1 MTNNTSLTIIST
13 AIRQDAEGRY
23 CLNDCHRASGGEA
36 SKRPGVWMDNAQ
48 TKALIAELADAGIP
62 ASPSETDVGIPTS
75 PVSSIKGG
83 TNQGTYVAKELVY
96 AYAMWISPAFHLK
109 VIRAFDAMM
118 RSDTL
123 PTVGRVRR
131 PRKPAFDT
139 AYTRLLKI
147 ARTLP
152 GFDENQQCLHAARGT
167 FNMTGVNPLEIMGVT
182 SIAAPNNDAYLT
194 ATEIGKE
201 IGLSAVAVNKLLIAE
216 GYQVKVQASSSGSDY
231 QATEKG
237 APFGRMFDTTRKGG
251 KGSQATLKWSNRIVK
266 HLRPFSRPKEAAS

>member
-23 CLNDCHRASGGEA
+23 CLNDCHKASGGEK
-36 SKRPGVWMDNAQ
+36 SKQPANFMRLDT
-48 TKALIAELADAGIP
+48 TKALITEISHSSDLRTGPVDTVNG
-62 ASPSETDVGIPTS
+62 GTS
-75 PVSSIKGG
+75 P
-83 TNQGTYVAKELVY
+83 GTYVAKELVY
-96 AYAMWISPAFHLK
+96 AYAMWISPSFNLT
-109 VIRAFDAMM
+109 VIRAFDAMVQGKAVTTAPK
-118 RSDTL
+118 RT
-123 PTVGRVRR
+123 
-131 PRKPAFDT
+131 RKPAFDT
-139 AYTRLLKI
+139 TYTRLLKI

-152 GFDENQQCLHAARGT
+152 GFDENQQRLHAARGT

-216 GYQVKVQASSSGSDY
+216 GYQIKVQASSSGSDY

>member
-1 MTNNTSLTIIST
+1 MSS
-13 AIRQDAEGRY
+13 RE
-23 CLNDCHRASGGEA
+23 
-36 SKRPGVWMDNAQ
+36 
-48 TKALIAELADAGIP
+48 IAELTGKRHDNVIRDIEKMLDENEIDHLKFEGVYLDTKGEQRKCYNLPQDLTYTLVAGYRSDLRLKIVRRWMELE
-62 ASPSETDVGIPTS
+62 SGKGIS
-75 PVSSIKGG
+75 
-83 TNQGTYVAKELVY
+83 AKET
-96 AYAMWISPAFHLK
+96 PK
-109 VIRAFDAMM
+109 
-118 RSDTL
+118 
-123 PTVGRVRR
+123 R

-139 AYTRLLKI
+139 TYTRLLKI

-216 GYQVKVQASSSGSDY
+216 GYQVRVQASSSGSDY

-266 HLRPFSRPKEAAS
+266 HLRPFSRTKEAAS

>member
-1 MTNNTSLTIIST
+1 MAMTVDIIST
-13 AIRQDAEGRY
+13 PAISSQ
-23 CLNDCHRASGGEA
+23 LSGG
-36 SKRPGVWMDNAQ
+36 SKTMSSRE
-48 TKALIAELADAGIP
+48 IAELTGSSHDNVLKTVRALVKKGVISGNETPYTHPQNGQTYTEFLLDYRDTMVAVSGY
-62 ASPSETDVGIPTS
+62 SPELRAKIIDRWLDLE
-75 PVSSIKGG
+75 KGMAV
-83 TNQGTYVAKELVY
+83 TATPK
-96 AYAMWISPAFHLK
+96 
-109 VIRAFDAMM
+109 
-118 RSDTL
+118 RS
-123 PTVGRVRR
+123 
-131 PRKPAFDT
+131 RKPAFDT
-139 AYTRLLKI
+139 TYTRLLKI

-201 IGLSAVAVNKLLIAE
+201 IGLSAMAVNKLLIAE

-231 QATEKG
+231 QVTEKG

-266 HLRPFSRPKEAAS
+266 HLLPFSRPKEAAS

>member
-1 MTNNTSLTIIST
+1 MSTNLTIIST

-23 CLNDCHRASGGEA
+23 CLNDCHRASGGDNA
-36 SKRPGVWMDNAQ
+36 KRPSLWLENAQ
-48 TKALIAELADAGIP
+48 TKALVAELEGSAGIP
-62 ASPSETDVGIPTS
+62 AHPTNI
-75 PVSSIKGG
+75 VTTGQNEG
-83 TNQGTYVAKELVY
+83 RGTYVAKELVY

-109 VIRAFDAMM
+109 VIRAFDAMVQGVVPGNAP
-118 RSDTL
+118 RDL
-123 PTVGRVRR
+123 PKR

-139 AYTRLLKI
+139 TYTRLLKI

-201 IGLSAVAVNKLLIAE
+201 IGLSAMAVNKLLIAE

-266 HLRPFSRPKEAAS
+266 HLRPFARPKEAAS

>member
-1 MTNNTSLTIIST
+1 MTVDIIST
-13 AIRQDAEGRY
+13 PAISSTNAPS
-23 CLNDCHRASGGEA
+23 LSGKPTMSSREIA
-36 SKRPGVWMDNAQ
+36 
-48 TKALIAELADAGIP
+48 ALTGK
-62 ASPSETDVGIPTS
+62 TH
-75 PVSSIKGG
+75 K
-83 TNQGTYVAKELVY
+83 N
-96 AYAMWISPAFHLK
+96 
-109 VIRAFDAMM
+109 VIRDIVIMIDAIHKDGSDLSHQAKSMGYVRYKDARGYTSSFDLDQDLTYNLVLGYDAAL
-118 RSDTL
+118 RL
-123 PTVGRVRR
+123 RVVQRWMELESGKGTSVKEAPKR
-131 PRKPAFDT
+131 PRKPSFDT
-139 AYTRLLKI
+139 TYTRLLKI

-201 IGLSAVAVNKLLIAE
+201 IGLSAMAVNKLLIVE

-266 HLRPFSRPKEAAS
+266 RLRPFAPSRETVT